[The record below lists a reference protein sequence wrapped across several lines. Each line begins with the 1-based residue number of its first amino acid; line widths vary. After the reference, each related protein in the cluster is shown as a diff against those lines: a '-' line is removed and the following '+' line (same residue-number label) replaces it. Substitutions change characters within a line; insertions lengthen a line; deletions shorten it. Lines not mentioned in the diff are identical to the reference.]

1 MMKEIRKCK
10 SDQEGRENVPRGKK
24 TSVAGIPDGDAERIY
39 DGKRLKRF
47 SEKNMAFKKVSE
59 DLGCPWFEVWMKN
72 MLGQYKNAMIGD
84 KVPVANKKEA
94 RAHISLWVGASTWN
108 RLTMPY
114 GEGHENEG
122 FLSWKPVNVPP
133 PFRGNPE
140 PDPDPGDLTQ
150 KVKQI
155 ARFLGANRVGVAKLN
170 RKWIYAE
177 TCRNIYS
184 SDKPQNKK
192 IVFRDVSEPD
202 ETETELVI
210 PETVRFAVVSILD
223 LNRTLASIGSSSID
237 TSAGTNIGYSRM
249 GITDVALAEAIRT
262 MGYTAIPCKNGTG
275 MSIPMAIDA
284 GLGQLGRNGLLIT
297 PDYGANIRIGKVL
310 TDMPLIPDK
319 PIDFGV
325 TEFCKNC
332 MRCAKTCEVDAIS
345 FDERTTE
352 PPVETGNP
360 GALKW
365 YVNGKACLNYWISSG
380 ASCTACQAVCPF
392 TQSHYQVLDPKTVWE
407 IEVPPFG
414 IDYRS

>member
-1 MMKEIRKCK
+1 MQKKK
-10 SDQEGRENVPRGKK
+10 SSRTIKK
-24 TSVAGIPDGDAERIY
+24 LDLEAETIYAGE
-39 DGKRLKRF
+39 KNRLERF

-59 DLGCPWFEVWMKN
+59 DLGKPWFEVWLQH
-72 MLGQYKNAMIGD
+72 MLGQYKKAQIGD
-84 KVPVANKKEA
+84 KVYVSNVKEA

-122 FLSWKPVNVPP
+122 FMSWKPINVPP

-140 PDPDPGDLTQ
+140 PDPDPEDLTK

-155 ARFLGANRVGVAKLN
+155 ARFLGANRVGIAKLN
-170 RKWIYAE
+170 RKWVYAE

-184 SDKPQNKK
+184 PDAPSTKK
-192 IVFRDVSEPD
+192 IVFRDVPGPE
-202 ETETELVI
+202 ETETELII
-210 PETVRFAVVSILD
+210 PDSVRFVVVTIMD

-237 TSAGTNIGYSRM
+237 TSVATNIGYSRM
-249 GITDVALAEAIRT
+249 GITDVAIAEAIRT

-275 MSIPMAIDA
+275 LSIPMAIDA

-297 PDYGANIRIGKVL
+297 PDFGACIRIGKVL
-310 TDMPLIPDK
+310 TDMPLIPDS

-325 TEFCKNC
+325 TEFCENC
-332 MRCAKTCEVDAIS
+332 LRCAKTCEVKAIS
-345 FDERTTE
+345 SGKRTYE

-365 YVNGKACLNYWISSG
+365 YVNGKACLNYWIDSG

-392 TQSHYQVLDPKTVWE
+392 TQRHYEVLDPSVAWE
-407 IEVPPFG
+407 MEVSPFAIENH
-414 IDYRS
+414 